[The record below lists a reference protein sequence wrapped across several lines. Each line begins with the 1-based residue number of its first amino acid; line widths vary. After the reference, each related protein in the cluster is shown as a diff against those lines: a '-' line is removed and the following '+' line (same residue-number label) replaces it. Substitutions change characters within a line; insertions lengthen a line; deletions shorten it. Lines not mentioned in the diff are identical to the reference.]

1 MDQDFETSTKV
12 PPHSLLAE
20 QSVLGGLMHDAQVW
34 DDLAD
39 RVVAEDFYRHE
50 HRLIFASLAEL
61 AKRYK
66 PLDAVTVSEHLEAGG
81 HLQEAG
87 GLPYLAGLVQDTP
100 GAANIMAWADIVRD
114 HSIRRQLIRA
124 GASIIEQGYSK
135 DGTDTGAML
144 DKAEREVFQIAER
157 RRHNDKI
164 GVLVSDLVGPAVE
177 EIQRRSE
184 GDDTAGLA
192 TGLARFD
199 QSTTGLHP
207 GDLVI
212 LAGRPAMG
220 KTSLAMNWVEHA
232 AMMQKVPA
240 AVFSMEMPAIQ
251 LAQRLISSHGRIDQQ
266 ALRTGNLSKEEWARI
281 NSAATTLRESVIII
295 DDTPALSPTELRAR
309 ARRMKREH
317 GLGLIVVDYL
327 QLMQIPDSRENRT
340 NEIAEISRSMK
351 ALAKELS
358 LPIIALSQ
366 LNRSVEQRD
375 NKRPRMSDLRES
387 GGIEQDADLIVF
399 IYRDE
404 VYNPDSVDKG
414 VAEVIIA
421 KQRNGPTGSVR
432 AAFLGRYT
440 RFENLATEYAAE
452 DFSGDY

>member
-1 MDQDFETSTKV
+1 MDQEFESSTKV
-12 PPHSLLAE
+12 PPHSVLAE
-20 QSVLGGLMHDAQVW
+20 QSVLGGLMHDANVW

-39 RVVAEDFYRHE
+39 RLVPEDFYRHE
-50 HRLIFASLAEL
+50 HRLIYGALADL
-61 AKRYK
+61 AKRYQ
-66 PLDAVTVSEHLEAGG
+66 PLDAVTVSEHLGSLGKLVES
-81 HLQEAG
+81 G
-87 GLPYLAGLVQDTP
+87 GLPYLAELVQDTP
-100 GAANIMAWADIVRD
+100 GSANILAWADIVRD

-124 GASIIEQGYSK
+124 GSAIIEQGYAK
-135 DGTDTGAML
+135 DGSDTGDLL

-157 RRHNDKI
+157 RRHNDKV
-164 GVLVSDLVGPAVE
+164 GVQVADLVGEAVE
-177 EIQRRSE
+177 AIQKRCDGGE
-184 GDDTAGLA
+184 TGGLP
-192 TGLARFD
+192 TGLLRFD
-199 QSTTGLHP
+199 QRTTGLHP

-212 LAGRPAMG
+212 VAGRPAMG

-232 AMMQKVPA
+232 AMLEKVPA

-251 LAQRLISSHGRIDQQ
+251 LAQRLISSHGRINQQ
-266 ALRTGNLSKEEWARI
+266 GLRTGELSKEEWARI

-309 ARRMKREH
+309 ARRMKRESNI
-317 GLGLIVVDYL
+317 GLIVVDYL
-327 QLMQIPDSRENRT
+327 QLMQIPNSRENRT

-358 LPIIALSQ
+358 LPILALSQ

-421 KQRNGPTGSVR
+421 KQRNGPTGSIR
-432 AAFLGRYT
+432 SAFLGQYT
-440 RFENLATEYAAE
+440 RFENLATEYL
-452 DFSGDY
+452 DGGDDYE